1 VSLRERPS
9 FLPSYRGIVREWGA
23 LLAALVYAY
32 TTPPPVRTVDYCAAI
47 GHREGSMAQAIDSS
61 ASSLVWCIPIPKPY
75 TWMSSRSY
83 STHLLLTP
91 AYSLGFSALYLVAI
105 QVVTGLLLAANY
117 QASDTASW
125 TCIRTL
131 ARELSVGYLTLS
143 IHANSAAL
151 LFLVIYLHMGRALFR
166 SSTTSKPRVWLS
178 GVIIYVLLIGTCFT
192 GYSLVYGQ
200 MSMWAIVVICSLVT
214 ATPVIGPDLL
224 TLVWGGSSVSTA
236 TIGRLFTVHYL
247 LGLVVVAL
255 AVLHMTVL
263 HNVGSSGSRDLVS
276 NLPRSDRIDFL
287 HAYLVRDVTIALIAT
302 ATVGAIASWYPS
314 VMGEA
319 DNFIPASPLITPAC
333 ICPEWYM
340 MPYYGLVRAIPS
352 KIVGIA
358 AMGIAFTTIANVGDS
373 GYRSQSAS
381 LVFPQST
388 LFLFILDVVA
398 LCKVCLLV
406 NQGETIYI
414 LLVGSVTCIATG
426 TLVSSDTSITALTSV
441 SPHARTASTT
451 VVSRFATST
460 LRRLDSSTARLVS
473 TRSLLPASSLARLV
487 HVASHRLP

>member
-1 VSLRERPS
+1 VE
-9 FLPSYRGIVREWGA
+9 GA
-23 LLAALVYAY
+23 SGVATGLNLDTLSSQHPTSTGVDLFH
-32 TTPPPVRTVDYCAAI
+32 PVRGSPCLRSKH
-47 GHREGSMAQAIDSS
+47 GEGAPVGESQLGLGFYLTAH
-61 ASSLVWCIPIPKPY
+61 Y
-75 TWMSSRSY
+75 TNVMSTRSY

-91 AYSLGFSALYLVAI
+91 AYSLGFSGLYLVAI

-125 TCIRTL
+125 QCIRTL
-131 ARELSVGYLTLS
+131 ARELSVGYLTAS
-143 IHANSAAL
+143 VHANSAAL

-166 SSTTSKPRVWLS
+166 SSTTSKPLVWLS
-178 GVIIYVLLIGTCFT
+178 GVILYVLLIGTCFT

-276 NLPRSDRIDFL
+276 TLPRSDRIDFA
-287 HAYLVRDVTIALIAT
+287 HAYLVRDATIGLIAT

-358 AMGIAFTTIANVGDS
+358 AMGVAFTTIANVGDS

-426 TLVSSDTSITALTSV
+426 TLVSADNTVTSLTRDYPLSETTSSSDYVTSPVPGVRNMTQQPLTSPLTLTRH
-441 SPHARTASTT
+441 SMTFPGTT
-451 VVSRFATST
+451 TT
-460 LRRLDSSTARLVS
+460 
-473 TRSLLPASSLARLV
+473 TRSEAT
-487 HVASHRLP
+487 HRLGAKRPSN

>member
-1 VSLRERPS
+1 MRSNLVLRLPTLAVHYRDPSLPSTLVPLPS
-9 FLPSYRGIVREWGA
+9 F
-23 LLAALVYAY
+23 
-32 TTPPPVRTVDYCAAI
+32 PV
-47 GHREGSMAQAIDSS
+47 
-61 ASSLVWCIPIPKPY
+61 
-75 TWMSSRSY
+75 MSSRSY

-91 AYSLGFSALYLVAI
+91 AYSLGFSGLYLVGI

-125 TCIRTL
+125 QCIRTL
-131 ARELSVGYLTLS
+131 ARELSVGYLTAS

-166 SSTTSKPRVWLS
+166 SSTTSKPRVWVS

-276 NLPRSDRIDFL
+276 TLPRSDRIDFM
-287 HAYLVRDVTIALIAT
+287 HAYLIRDGTIALIAT
-302 ATVGAIASWYPS
+302 GTVGAVASWYPS

-358 AMGIAFTTIANVGDS
+358 AMGVAFTTIANVGDS

-426 TLVSSDTSITALTSV
+426 TLVSSDNTVTSLTSASPSSETASSSDYMTPPVTGAETCHNNRLHPLGTLLAHGTWATNTTRSEATSTSV
-441 SPHARTASTT
+441 SNNEQSA
-451 VVSRFATST
+451 
-460 LRRLDSSTARLVS
+460 
-473 TRSLLPASSLARLV
+473 
-487 HVASHRLP
+487 

>member
-1 VSLRERPS
+1 
-9 FLPSYRGIVREWGA
+9 
-23 LLAALVYAY
+23 
-32 TTPPPVRTVDYCAAI
+32 
-47 GHREGSMAQAIDSS
+47 
-61 ASSLVWCIPIPKPY
+61 
-75 TWMSSRSY
+75 MSSRSY

-91 AYSLGFSALYLVAI
+91 AYSLGFSGLYLVAI

-125 TCIRTL
+125 QCIRTL
-131 ARELSVGYLTLS
+131 ARELSVGYHTLS

-151 LFLVIYLHMGRALFR
+151 LFAVIYLHMGRALFR
-166 SSTTSKPRVWLS
+166 SSTTSKPLVWLS
-178 GVIIYVLLIGTCFT
+178 GVVIYVLLIGTCFT

-276 NLPRSDRIDFL
+276 TLPRSDRIDFM
-287 HAYLVRDVTIALIAT
+287 HAYLIRDATIALIVT
-302 ATVGAIASWYPS
+302 ATVGAVASWYPN

-333 ICPEWYM
+333 I
-340 MPYYGLVRAIPS
+340 V
-352 KIVGIA
+352 IV
-358 AMGIAFTTIANVGDS
+358 
-373 GYRSQSAS
+373 AS
-381 LVFPQST
+381 
-388 LFLFILDVVA
+388 
-398 LCKVCLLV
+398 
-406 NQGETIYI
+406 
-414 LLVGSVTCIATG
+414 
-426 TLVSSDTSITALTSV
+426 
-441 SPHARTASTT
+441 
-451 VVSRFATST
+451 
-460 LRRLDSSTARLVS
+460 LDSSTGAVS
-473 TRSLLPASSLARLV
+473 SWSAPVDYPCALGPTAFLGILRVLFVTIPLLTRGLYVRHTRPIRQAQQQPQQPFTYDQPDAPYFPDILPV
-487 HVASHRLP
+487 D